1 MEHLESKMLQEQFA
15 KMCATGK
22 LFRSKVTGD
31 QVWQAYMRGFGEDPI
46 FRDPESSVHNCNQ
59 CKHFFHRYGN
69 IVAIA
74 EDNSIMTMF
83 DGETT
88 DEYRQSFAEMAN
100 LLKSAPIEDV
110 FVETFDYLYKAVYA
124 RCTQNDSMFALNLD
138 HTVKRYT
145 KEEAEKFGVVKPNEV
160 RTFNHFCVRVPKEFI
175 HFGHETVESIQSRL
189 REDKK
194 FSNVRWMRYHPT
206 PCNLSL
212 TSLIKALCSMVKH
225 ISTKLLSS

>member
-31 QVWQAYMRGFGEDPI
+31 QVWEAYMRGFGEDPI

-74 EDNSIMTMF
+74 EDNSIMTMY

-88 DEYRQSFAEMAN
+88 DEYRESF
-100 LLKSAPIEDV
+100 
-110 FVETFDYLYKAVYA
+110 
-124 RCTQNDSMFALNLD
+124 
-138 HTVKRYT
+138 
-145 KEEAEKFGVVKPNEV
+145 
-160 RTFNHFCVRVPKEFI
+160 
-175 HFGHETVESIQSRL
+175 RL
-189 REDKK
+189 
-194 FSNVRWMRYHPT
+194 M
-206 PCNLSL
+206 
-212 TSLIKALCSMVKH
+212 
-225 ISTKLLSS
+225 

>member
-22 LFRSKVTGD
+22 LFRSKVSGD
-31 QVWQAYMRGFGEDPI
+31 QLWVAYMEGFGEDPI
-46 FRDPESSVHNCNQ
+46 FRDPQSSVHNCNQ
-59 CKHFFHRYGN
+59 CRHFFHRYGN

-74 EDNSIMTMF
+74 EDNSIMIMF

-88 DEYRQSFAEMAN
+88 DEYRRSFTAMAN
-100 LLKSAPIEDV
+100 LLKSSPVENV
-110 FVETFDYLYKAVYA
+110 FVETFYYLYNAVYA
-124 RCTQNDSMFALNLD
+124 RCTKNDSMFALNLD

-160 RTFNHFCVRVPKEFI
+160 RTFNHFSVRVPKEFI
-175 HFGHETVESIQSRL
+175 SMSNESADAIQARF

-194 FSNVRWMRYHPT
+194 VFKRALDENPCRYPA
-206 PCNLSL
+206 
-212 TSLIKALCSMVKH
+212 TSH
-225 ISTKLLSS
+225 